1 MSWIKFTLWLIGIYS
16 AYYSSLI
23 FWDSRNA
30 KKGTRAQDGDE
41 LTFAENIA
49 PVSTDDTDTPDL
61 LKVPPSPVVSSGGV
75 SIRQLF
81 SLAQQEAIEFT
92 RPVSFS

>member
-23 FWDSRNA
+23 FWDSRRGKEESKSEA
-30 KKGTRAQDGDE
+30 GDE
-41 LTFAENIA
+41 LTFVEHAE
-49 PVSTDDTDTPDL
+49 PVKPEGTDVP
-61 LKVPPSPVVSSGGV
+61 KVPPSPVVSSGGV
-75 SIRQLF
+75 TIRQLF